1 MIKKNNKLFIKI
13 SLISIIF
20 VGLLLGIIN
29 IKNKEKDIVKNNN
42 KYIFVNDYIFDNYY
56 PVINQNEK
64 VIKPFNNKHVEL
76 FKDFYN
82 NNDTNEN
89 QKKSIIF
96 NDGIYIQNYG
106 LTYESQ
112 EAFDVLSSVSGT
124 VRSVADDVLLGKT
137 IEIISNNEI
146 LFVYQSLDD
155 ILIKKGDTVSQG
167 QKIAISGKNNLIKN
181 KKYVLHYEIHKKEI
195 PIDPKKCFGI
205 TIDEIIKN

>member
-155 ILIKKGDTVSQG
+155 ILIKKGIQYLRV
-167 QKIAISGKNNLIKN
+167 
-181 KKYVLHYEIHKKEI
+181 KK
-195 PIDPKKCFGI
+195 
-205 TIDEIIKN
+205 